1 MTLQRRAKKKNTK
14 TLLHLDLKLKIKHV
28 LQSRVFRINAL
39 AIIVGLMSGTGVVIF
54 HYTIDYFQFYFSM
67 IPIIF
72 ASYFGPNGFYLG
84 LPVMVGLGGLLVGL
98 ITFVLT
104 REKFKAHVAELTE
117 AYYMHGGRLSKL
129 TPIAKI
135 ITAAIT
141 LGSGGSAG
149 PEAPAAVIGGAS
161 GSTLGQILKLDRRD
175 ISLLL
180 LCGTSAGIGA
190 AFRAPLGGTLFGLE
204 VLLPEITAAALIPVI
219 LATVAAVIV
228 VYLSP
233 LGPGPEFPLPSSLTY
248 HPQEIVLYFALGI
261 IMGFLSYGW
270 IRFYEK
276 TGDFFKNLKVP
287 KWSKPAIGGVLV
299 AIIGFSYPQV
309 LGIGY
314 TTIEDMFYAHYTSIL
329 LLLLLGLAKMIAT
342 AITLG
347 TDGDG
352 GVFTPTLFIGAVI
365 GYAIGLMFQILIPWW
380 DIQPQGYAVVGMGAL
395 LAGSTHTPLTIILI
409 MLDMTQDYLF
419 IIPLMTAV
427 AVSFI
432 ISRSMTRSNLYN
444 LSMIKKGI
452 VLIGGHREDIL
463 SQIKI
468 QHIMTTNVLT
478 VKPDMR
484 IFQVLELMEKTH
496 HEGFPVVNNR
506 NELIG
511 IITNDDV
518 FHAMH
523 LHMEHATVAEFMK
536 KELVVTYPDE
546 TAEIAYTKLDR
557 HHIGRLPVVERDN
570 PKKLVGIVTRRD
582 VLRAYRIRFLIQ
594 KRLEKAKL
602 AYI

>member
-1 MTLQRRAKKKNTK
+1 MARPRHTKKVDTK
-14 TLLHLDLKLKIKHV
+14 ITFHARIGTKVSQMIR
-28 LQSRVFRINAL
+28 SRVFRINAL
-39 AIIVGLMSGTGVVIF
+39 AIIVGLLSGTGVVIF
-54 HYTIDYFQFYFSM
+54 HYTIDYFRMYFYEV
-67 IPIIF
+67 PIMF
-72 ASYFGPNGFYLG
+72 ANYLGPNGFYVG
-84 LPVMVGLGGLLVGL
+84 LPVMVGFGGLIVGV

-104 REKFKAHVAELTE
+104 KEKFKAHVAELTE

-129 TPIAKI
+129 TPIVKI

-149 PEAPAAVIGGAS
+149 PEAPAAVIGGS
-161 GSTLGQILKLDRRD
+161 TGSALGQILKLDRRD

-228 VYLSP
+228 VYLT
-233 LGPGPEFPLPSSLTY
+233 LGPGPEFPLPSTLTY
-248 HPQEIVLYFALGI
+248 HPQEIILYFILGI
-261 IMGFLSYGW
+261 LMGFLSYGW
-270 IRFYEK
+270 IKFYENI
-276 TGDFFKNLKVP
+276 GDIFKNLKLP
-287 KWSKPAIGGVLV
+287 KWAKPAIGGVLV
-299 AIIGFSYPQV
+299 AIIGFTYPQI

-314 TTIEDMFYAHYTSIL
+314 NTIEDMFYAHYTSIL
-329 LLLLLGLAKMIAT
+329 FLLFLGFAKMLAT
-342 AITLG
+342 SITLG
-347 TDGDG
+347 SDGDG
-352 GVFTPTLFIGAVI
+352 GIFTPTLFIGAVM
-365 GYAIGLMFQILIPWW
+365 GYAIGLIFQILIPWW
-380 DIQPQGYAVVGMGAL
+380 NIQPQGYAVVGMGAL

-432 ISRSMTRSNLYN
+432 ISRSMTRANLYN

-452 VLIGGHREDIL
+452 ILIGGHREDIL

-468 QHIMTTNVLT
+468 QHIMTPNVLT

-496 HEGFPVVNNR
+496 HEGFPVVNNM

-523 LHMEHATVAEFMK
+523 LHMEYATVAEFMK
-536 KELVVTYPDE
+536 KDLVVTYPDE
-546 TAEIAYTKLDR
+546 TAEIAYAKLER

-594 KRLEKAKL
+594 RRLEKAKL